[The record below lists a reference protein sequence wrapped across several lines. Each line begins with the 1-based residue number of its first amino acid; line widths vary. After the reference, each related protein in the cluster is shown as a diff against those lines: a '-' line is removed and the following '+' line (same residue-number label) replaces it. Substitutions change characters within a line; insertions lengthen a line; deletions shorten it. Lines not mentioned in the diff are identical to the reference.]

1 MADLSKTV
9 SIIFQG
15 VNSLGGVLSG
25 INGDLDKTQA
35 ELGATGEKA
44 KQAGDLWQDAAGR
57 WRNATGQFASDAE
70 KAAAGVESISKSGS
84 GLDAVVNSMKALAA
98 AVVIKE
104 FIDANVEAERF
115 EKAMTQI
122 KGSTELAAQEFE
134 YIKDVSNVL
143 GLEVGKAADAYV
155 SLSAATRGSA
165 LEGQATRDIYEAV
178 SKAMSTLGRSS
189 EDTEGALLAI
199 SQIVS
204 KGNVSME
211 ELRGQ
216 LGERLP
222 GAFGIAAKAMG
233 LTTQELDA
241 LVASGNLTATEFLPK
256 FAQALRDT
264 YGETTY
270 VDGFIA
276 AQNRLT
282 NQIKESY
289 QILGETGAF
298 DAFTKGIQ
306 LATATVTGAVTA
318 FEVLGKSAGLLAAFL
333 SGNVSFEF
341 WKEEQNQILLEGAEN
356 TRAARDALFGAD
368 QAAKDLKYSAEQAG
382 KAVASGAQT
391 GEASAKE
398 LEAQTKALNASLKTL
413 GIDPKKFTEPTEE
426 IVKAFEAIA
435 SNPAVRGDQFLTGL
449 LVTLDKISGQEAIAK
464 VGTSIEAAFKRGALT
479 ADEYKV
485 ALDALGQKQSGVFDA
500 LPEYSKKA
508 DDNAAAIKRQKDE
521 TDKAKEAA
529 EKYALELEKI
539 ASNER
544 IKFIEAKISFDI
556 AQLEED
562 TKRIEATFASIDNTV
577 NSTGELIGDLFG
589 ILKDYDNLSFGAIR
603 LIEQQL
609 ESENKARQEAFA
621 LQKALTEATIEE
633 MRARTQS
640 LINGDPLITINGD
653 GLQPH
658 LEAFM
663 WEILKTIQT
672 RVNADGLKLLLGV

>member
-15 VNSLGGVLSG
+15 VNNTGAALGGVADG
-25 INGDLDKTQA
+25 LDKIGTEAGQA
-35 ELGATGEKA
+35 VPQIQKV
-44 KQAGDLWQDAAGR
+44 GDE
-57 WRNATGQFASDAE
+57 AE
-70 KAAAGVESISKSGS
+70 KLGDKGGGIDT
-84 GLDAVVNSMKALAA
+84 LVNSMKALAA

-104 FIDANVEAERF
+104 FVDANVEAERF

-134 YIKDVSNVL
+134 YIKNVSNTL
-143 GLEVGKAADAYV
+143 GLEVTKAADAYV
-155 SLSAATRGSA
+155 SLTAATKGTA

-199 SQIVS
+199 NQIVS
-204 KGNVSME
+204 KGTVSME

-222 GAFGIAAKAMG
+222 GAFQLAAKAMG

-241 LVASGNLTATEFLPK
+241 LVSSGNLTAEEFLPK
-256 FAQALRDT
+256 LTQALRDT
-264 YGETTY
+264 YGDTTY
-270 VDGFIA
+270 VEGFIA
-276 AQNRLT
+276 SQNRLRNAT
-282 NQIKESY
+282 NESY
-289 QILGETGAF
+289 QILGESGAF
-298 DAFTKGIQ
+298 DVFTKGVKV
-306 LATATVTGAVTA
+306 ATAAVTGAIATIEIIGKAVKLLYEVANGEKTFDVWTA
-318 FEVLGKSAGLLAAFL
+318 EL
-333 SGNVSFEF
+333 
-341 WKEEQNQILLEGAEN
+341 NQILLEGADR
-356 TRAARDALFGAD
+356 TRAARDAMLGAD
-368 QAAKDLKYSAEQAG
+368 QAARDLKYNA
-382 KAVASGAQT
+382 
-391 GEASAKE
+391 GEAGAAIVDGATKGKDSAKE
-398 LEAQTKALNASLKTL
+398 LETQTKSLNENLKLL
-413 GIDPKKFTEPTEE
+413 GIKPENFTKPTEE

-449 LVTLDKISGQEAIAK
+449 LVTLDKISGDDAIAK
-464 VGTSIEAAFKRGALT
+464 VGASIEAAFKRGALT

-500 LPEYSKKA
+500 LPDYSKKV
-508 DDNAAAIKRQKDE
+508 DDNAAALKRQADQ
-521 TDKAKEAA
+521 TDKAKESA
-529 EKYALELEKI
+529 EKFALEMEKI

-544 IKFIEAKISFDI
+544 IKLIEAAVKFDI
-556 AQLEED
+556 AQLEQD

-603 LIEQQL
+603 LIEKQL
-609 ESENKARQEAFA
+609 EDENAARKEAFA
-621 LQKALTEATIEE
+621 LQKQLTEATIAE
-633 MRARTQS
+633 MVARTEAMLRGDA
-640 LINGDPLITINGD
+640 LIQIDGA

>member
-15 VNSLGGVLSG
+15 VNNTGAALGGVADG
-25 INGDLDKTQA
+25 LDKIGTEAGQA
-35 ELGATGEKA
+35 VPQIQKVGDEAERLGDKGGGIDT
-44 KQAGDLWQDAAGR
+44 L
-57 WRNATGQFASDAE
+57 
-70 KAAAGVESISKSGS
+70 
-84 GLDAVVNSMKALAA
+84 VNSMKALAA

-241 LVASGNLTATEFLPK
+241 LVASGTLTATEFLPK

-306 LATATVTGAVTA
+306 LATLTVTGAVTA

-341 WKEEQNQILLEGAEN
+341 WKEEQNKILLDGAEN
-356 TRAARDALFGAD
+356 TRQARDALFGAD

-382 KAVASGAQT
+382 QAVASGAKT

-398 LEAQTKALNASLKTL
+398 LETQTKALNASLKTL
-413 GIDPKKFTEPTEE
+413 GIDPKQFTEPTEQ
-426 IVKAFEAIA
+426 IVAAFEAIA

-449 LVTLDKISGQEAIAK
+449 LVTLDKIQGGEAIAK
-464 VGTSIEAAFKRGALT
+464 VGAAIEGAFKRGALT

-485 ALDALGQKQSGVFDA
+485 AVDALGQKQSGVFDK
-500 LPEYSKKA
+500 LPEYSKKT
-508 DDNAAAIKRQKDE
+508 DDNAAAMKRQKEE
-521 TDKAKEAA
+521 TDKAKESA
-529 EKYALELEKI
+529 EKFALEMEKI

-544 IKFIEAKISFDI
+544 IKLIEAAVKFDI
-556 AQLEED
+556 AQLEQD

-603 LIEQQL
+603 LIEDQL
-609 ESENKARQEAFA
+609 EAENKMRQEAFT
-621 LQKALTEATIEE
+621 LQKALTETQIEY
-633 MRARTQS
+633 MRAQLESMRGGDG
-640 LINGDPLITINGD
+640 LIKIDGA

-663 WEILKTIQT
+663 WEILKAIQV
-672 RVNADGLKLLLGV
+672 RVNSDGLKLLLGV